1 MPEWWNWQTHHLEG
15 VALERVCGFESRL
28 RHHFLSFSTPFL
40 SDVAEGAL
48 CLERIRVENEKLK
61 IELAE
66 LREGKPWS
74 KE

>member
-28 RHHFLSFSTPFL
+28 RHHFLSLSTPFL
-40 SDVAEGAL
+40 SDAAEGAL
-48 CLERIRVENEKLK
+48 GRVRVENEKLK
-61 IELAE
+61 LELAA
-66 LREGKPWS
+66 LREAKPWS